1 MKKIKPLL
9 RSVQNGYH
17 FRGRRLFANYVTH
30 IQRLTDIKQAL
41 LECSL
46 EMDVFLSS
54 AAVWKTNVR
63 QVAECGED
71 AELVR
76 MLEYDDQLRKI
87 MWYPNII
94 KVIGKFN
101 LVKPN
106 LHRKK
111 VFPRTKPR
119 APSLRM

>member
-1 MKKIKPLL
+1 M
-9 RSVQNGYH
+9 
-17 FRGRRLFANYVTH
+17 FANYVTH
-30 IQRLTDIKQAL
+30 KQRLTDIKQAL

-76 MLEYDDQLRKI
+76 MLEHDDQLRKI

-94 KVIGKFN
+94 KVIGK
-101 LVKPN
+101 LT
-106 LHRKK
+106 L
-111 VFPRTKPR
+111 
-119 APSLRM
+119 